1 MTESI
6 KWDGT
11 SPIDHEPIIKT
22 ALLSYITAE
31 EKEKAAIISY
41 GDLGGILKKSHGS
54 SFHGGSYGE
63 CIIQSDIKGVTV
75 NILDLNIKYE
85 MTWNK
90 AAKAIHRWIKEST
103 ENG

>member
-11 SPIDHEPIIKT
+11 SPTDHEPIIKA
-22 ALLSYITAE
+22 ALLRYITDE
-31 EKEKAAIISY
+31 EKEKASTISY
-41 GDLGGILKKSHGS
+41 GDLGDILKKSHGS

-63 CIIQSDIKGVTV
+63 CIIQNNTKGLT
-75 NILDLNIKYE
+75 ISITDLNIKYE

-90 AAKAIHRWIKEST
+90 AAKAIHRWVRE
-103 ENG
+103 